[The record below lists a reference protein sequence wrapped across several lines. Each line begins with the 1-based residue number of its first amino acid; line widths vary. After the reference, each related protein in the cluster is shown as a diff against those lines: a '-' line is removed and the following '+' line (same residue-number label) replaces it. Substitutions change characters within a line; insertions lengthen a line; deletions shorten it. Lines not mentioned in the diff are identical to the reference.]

1 MFYKIKA
8 KILRYT
14 EYRDKNFE
22 AYMFSTRIKI
32 LVGYALLAIVL
43 VSATWMVYDNTRSL
57 SAVNHASERFMARRD
72 IVDSLVFSMLETAN
86 AERSVLLGDA
96 SKWERF
102 DRALSGSKRHARKL
116 RLLLNDT
123 LKQQRLDTLMALLIA
138 KRENTLLVM
147 NVLKNNSRDIYYNNK
162 VEALH
167 SGRDS
172 IVISP
177 QTKER
182 HEQHETV
189 YEVVKTKRGFFRRL
203 GDAFRKQ
210 RTDTISTTRLT
221 HQPSTD
227 TIHHRLNIADSV
239 ANALAEI
246 HSEQQRANDRQQGI
260 ISTRNDR
267 LQLVSIQLTK
277 RTWQLLEDI
286 QSDEHNA
293 LQRVVGKAISSRRAM
308 IVRIA
313 VLGLLA
319 ILSAAI
325 LVVYILRDIKRE
337 RRDRQRILEAKTE
350 TERIMQQRERLLLT
364 ITHDI
369 KAPAASIAGFIDLL
383 SEYVDRPKAVG
394 YLQSISGSANHLLQL
409 VSALLDYHK
418 LENGKAERH
427 EVSFQP
433 TALVSECVAQMQPLA
448 MAKQLRLATD
458 INVAEDMFCRSDA
471 FRIKQIVNNLVSNAI
486 KYTDEGEVRVGITVL
501 NGWMTLS
508 VSDTGCGMTP
518 EELQSVFNAFTRL
531 PGAQGKEGVGL
542 GLTITRE
549 IVTLLGGRINVA
561 STKGKGTTFRVC
573 LPVKVVTNQGIH
585 SGGALVSSA
594 PTKQQVHQ
602 QSKHTQGVHLSQVH
616 QQSKEVHQQS
626 KHTQGVHLSQVHQQS
641 KEVHQQSKHTQG
653 VHLSQVH
660 QQSKEVH
667 QQSKQ
672 SQPDCLVGALETSA
686 PPKGNSQHH
695 NTSTSQPTIS
705 VVIVDDDRLQGQLLN
720 EMLRRID
727 GVQFDIT
734 TTIHADEAISIAVE
748 KNPHIVFTDIEMPE
762 MNGSEIMRRIRSA
775 SSATSA
781 TDKPVL
787 RTKFVAM
794 TAHEQSIMPQLRSD
808 GFDACL
814 FKPFSVQT
822 LAATICQLTGAAVR
836 VSEKEQ
842 NSKLTIAGEAENNST
857 FNTPHSTLTIEG
869 EAENNSKLKTQ
880 NSKLKTALLPF
891 TDGDPE
897 AEAQIIGDIRK
908 SIEEYLEMIG
918 DGSDPERVAK
928 AAHKAM
934 PLLEMIEPGEN
945 AWVAPLQTPGGA
957 LVSSAPTKQQYGD
970 ALVPARLSPLA
981 RARSAPIKH
990 QPGGALVSSAPIQ
1003 QQSGGALV
1011 SSTPIQQPGGAPT
1024 KQQYSQSEEKNILVG
1039 ALETSAPPKETTAP
1053 SGETTAPPEETTAP
1067 PNEQER
1073 ERLTKQLIEKLK
1085 EILCDIY

>member
-43 VSATWMVYDNTRSL
+43 LSATWMVYDNTRSL

-102 DRALSGSKRHARKL
+102 DRALSGSKRQARKL

-246 HSEQQRANDRQQGI
+246 QSEQQRANDRQQDI

-418 LENGKAERH
+418 LESGKAELH

-433 TALVSECVAQMQPLA
+433 AALVSECVAQMQPQA

-471 FRIKQIVNNLVSNAI
+471 FRIMQIVNNLVGNAI
-486 KYTDEGEVRVGITVL
+486 KYTDEGEVCVGITMQ

-508 VSDTGCGMTP
+508 VKDTGSGMTP
-518 EELQSVFNAFTRL
+518 EELQTVFNAFTRL

-549 IVTLLGGRINVA
+549 IVTLLGGRIDVA

-573 LPVKVVTNQGIH
+573 LPVKVVTNQGVH

-594 PTKQQVHQ
+594 PTKQQ
-602 QSKHTQGVHLSQVH
+602 
-616 QQSKEVHQQS
+616 
-626 KHTQGVHLSQVHQQS
+626 
-641 KEVHQQSKHTQG
+641 
-653 VHLSQVH
+653 
-660 QQSKEVH
+660 VH

-686 PPKGNSQHH
+686 PPKGKSQHH

-762 MNGSEIMRRIRSA
+762 MNGSEIMRRIRTA

-822 LAATICQLTGAAVR
+822 LAATICQLTGIAVR
-836 VSEKEQ
+836 VLE
-842 NSKLTIAGEAENNST
+842 NSKLTIA
-857 FNTPHSTLTIEG
+857 G

-934 PLLEMIEPGEN
+934 PLLEMLEPGKN
-945 AWVAPLQTPGGA
+945 QWVAPLQA
-957 LVSSAPTKQQYGD
+957 
-970 ALVPARLSPLA
+970 
-981 RARSAPIKH
+981 
-990 QPGGALVSSAPIQ
+990 PGGALVSSAPIQ
-1003 QQSGGALV
+1003 Q
-1011 SSTPIQQPGGAPT
+1011 PGGAPT
-1024 KQQYSQSEEKNILVG
+1024 KQQHPQSEEKNILVG
-1039 ALETSAPPKETTAP
+1039 ALETTT
-1053 SGETTAPPEETTAP
+1053 PPEETTAP

>member
-14 EYRDKNFE
+14 EYKDKNFE

-43 VSATWMVYDNTRSL
+43 LSATWMVYDNTRSL

-102 DRALSGSKRHARKL
+102 DRALSGSKRQARKL

-246 HSEQQRANDRQQGI
+246 HSEQQRANDRQQDI

-308 IVRIA
+308 IMRIA

-369 KAPAASIAGFIDLL
+369 KAPAASIAGFIDLI

-418 LENGKAERH
+418 LESGKAERH

-486 KYTDEGEVRVGITVL
+486 KYTDEGEVRVGITVM

-602 QSKHTQGVHLSQVH
+602 QSKQNQGVHLSPLGFRRLPEQEVH
-616 QQSKEVHQQS
+616 QQSKE
-626 KHTQGVHLSQVHQQS
+626 L
-641 KEVHQQSKHTQG
+641 
-653 VHLSQVH
+653 
-660 QQSKEVH
+660 H

-672 SQPDCLVGALETSA
+672 SQPDCMVGALETSA
-686 PPKGNSQHH
+686 PPKGKSQHL
-695 NTSTSQPTIS
+695 NTSTSQHPITTALS

-727 GVQFDIT
+727 GVQFDIM

-775 SSATSA
+775 SSTTSA
-781 TDKPVL
+781 TDKSVL

-822 LAATICQLTGAAVR
+822 LAATICQLTGIAVR
-836 VSEKEQ
+836 VLE
-842 NSKLTIAGEAENNST
+842 NSKLTIAGEAENNSKLKT
-857 FNTPHSTLTIEG
+857 QNSKLTIAG

-880 NSKLKTALLPF
+880 NSKLKIALLPF

-918 DGSDPERVAK
+918 DGSDHERVAK
-928 AAHKAM
+928 AAHKAL
-934 PLLEMIEPGEN
+934 PLLEMLEPGKN
-945 AWVAPLQTPGGA
+945 QWVALLQTPGGA
-957 LVSSAPTKQQYGD
+957 LVSSAPTKQQH
-970 ALVPARLSPLA
+970 P
-981 RARSAPIKH
+981 
-990 QPGGALVSSAPIQ
+990 
-1003 QQSGGALV
+1003 
-1011 SSTPIQQPGGAPT
+1011 
-1024 KQQYSQSEEKNILVG
+1024 QSEEKNILVG
-1039 ALETSAPPKETTAP
+1039 ALETS
-1053 SGETTAPPEETTAP
+1053 APPEETTAP

>member
-14 EYRDKNFE
+14 EYRNKNFE

-43 VSATWMVYDNTRSL
+43 LSATWMVYDNTRSL

-102 DRALSGSKRHARKL
+102 DRALSGSKRQARKL
-116 RLLLNDT
+116 RLLLNDK

-246 HSEQQRANDRQQGI
+246 HSEQQRANDRQQDI

-418 LENGKAERH
+418 LESGKAERH

-433 TALVSECVAQMQPLA
+433 VALVSECVAQMQPLA

-573 LPVKVVTNQGIH
+573 LPVKVVTNQGVH

-602 QSKHTQGVHLSQVH
+602 QSKQNQGVHLSQVH

-626 KHTQGVHLSQVHQQS
+626 K
-641 KEVHQQSKHTQG
+641 EVHQQSKHN
-653 VHLSQVH
+653 SM
-660 QQSKEVH
+660 
-667 QQSKQ
+667 
-672 SQPDCLVGALETSA
+672 VGALETSA
-686 PPKGNSQHH
+686 PPKGTSQHH
-695 NTSTSQPTIS
+695 NTSPSQHPITTALS

-734 TTIHADEAISIAVE
+734 TTIHADEAIKIAVE

-762 MNGSEIMRRIRSA
+762 MNGSEIMRRIRTA

-781 TDKPVL
+781 TDKSVR

-836 VSEKEQ
+836 VSEKGQ
-842 NSKLTIAGEAENNST
+842 NSKLTIAGEAENNSKLKT
-857 FNTPHSTLTIEG
+857 QNSKLTIAG

-880 NSKLKTALLPF
+880 NSKLKIALLPF

-934 PLLEMIEPGEN
+934 PLLEMIEPGKN
-945 AWVAPLQTPGGA
+945 QWVAPLQTTGGA
-957 LVSSAPTKQQYGD
+957 LVSSAPTKQQH
-970 ALVPARLSPLA
+970 P
-981 RARSAPIKH
+981 
-990 QPGGALVSSAPIQ
+990 
-1003 QQSGGALV
+1003 
-1011 SSTPIQQPGGAPT
+1011 
-1024 KQQYSQSEEKNILVG
+1024 QSEEKNILVG
-1039 ALETSAPPKETTAP
+1039 ALETSAPPGETTTP
-1053 SGETTAPPEETTAP
+1053 SGETSAPPEETTVP

>member
-43 VSATWMVYDNTRSL
+43 LSATWMVYDNTRSL

-246 HSEQQRANDRQQGI
+246 HSEQQRANDRQQDI

-293 LQRVVGKAISSRRAM
+293 MQRVVGKAISSRRAM

-383 SEYVDRPKAVG
+383 SEYVDHPKAVG

-418 LENGKAERH
+418 LESGKAERH

-433 TALVSECVAQMQPLA
+433 TALVSECVTQMQPLA

-573 LPVKVVTNQGIH
+573 LPVKVVTNQGVH
-585 SGGALVSSA
+585 S
-594 PTKQQVHQ
+594 

-616 QQSKEVHQQS
+616 QQSRE
-626 KHTQGVHLSQVHQQS
+626 LHQQS
-641 KEVHQQSKHTQG
+641 KEVHQQSKHN
-653 VHLSQVH
+653 SI
-660 QQSKEVH
+660 
-667 QQSKQ
+667 
-672 SQPDCLVGALETSA
+672 VGALETSA
-686 PPKGNSQHH
+686 PPKGKSQHH

-734 TTIHADEAISIAVE
+734 TTIHADEAIRIAVE

-781 TDKPVL
+781 TDKSVL

-842 NSKLTIAGEAENNST
+842 NSKLTIAGEAENNSKLKIQNSKLT
-857 FNTPHSTLTIEG
+857 IAGEAENNSKLKIQNSTLNIAG

-880 NSKLKTALLPF
+880 NSKSPSFPSPTATPK
-891 TDGDPE
+891 
-897 AEAQIIGDIRK
+897 RK
-908 SIEEYLEMIG
+908 
-918 DGSDPERVAK
+918 R
-928 AAHKAM
+928 
-934 PLLEMIEPGEN
+934 
-945 AWVAPLQTPGGA
+945 
-957 LVSSAPTKQQYGD
+957 
-970 ALVPARLSPLA
+970 RL
-981 RARSAPIKH
+981 
-990 QPGGALVSSAPIQ
+990 
-1003 QQSGGALV
+1003 
-1011 SSTPIQQPGGAPT
+1011 
-1024 KQQYSQSEEKNILVG
+1024 
-1039 ALETSAPPKETTAP
+1039 
-1053 SGETTAPPEETTAP
+1053 
-1067 PNEQER
+1067 
-1073 ERLTKQLIEKLK
+1073 
-1085 EILCDIY
+1085 

>member
-43 VSATWMVYDNTRSL
+43 LSATWMVYDNTRSL

-102 DRALSGSKRHARKL
+102 DRALSGSKRQARKL

-418 LENGKAERH
+418 LESGKAERH

-549 IVTLLGGRINVA
+549 IVTLLGGRIDVA
-561 STKGKGTTFRVC
+561 STKGNGTTFRVC

-594 PTKQQVHQ
+594 STKQ
-602 QSKHTQGVHLSQVH
+602 QVH

-641 KEVHQQSKHTQG
+641 KK
-653 VHLSQVH
+653 VH
-660 QQSKEVH
+660 QQSKELH

-672 SQPDCLVGALETSA
+672 SQPDCMVGALETSA
-686 PPKGNSQHH
+686 PPKGTSQHL

-734 TTIHADEAISIAVE
+734 TTIHADEAIKIAVE

-842 NSKLTIAGEAENNST
+842 NSKLTIAGEAENNS
-857 FNTPHSTLTIEG
+857 
-869 EAENNSKLKTQ
+869 KLKTQ
-880 NSKLKTALLPF
+880 NSKSLSYPSPTATPK
-891 TDGDPE
+891 
-897 AEAQIIGDIRK
+897 RK
-908 SIEEYLEMIG
+908 
-918 DGSDPERVAK
+918 R
-928 AAHKAM
+928 
-934 PLLEMIEPGEN
+934 
-945 AWVAPLQTPGGA
+945 
-957 LVSSAPTKQQYGD
+957 
-970 ALVPARLSPLA
+970 R
-981 RARSAPIKH
+981 
-990 QPGGALVSSAPIQ
+990 
-1003 QQSGGALV
+1003 
-1011 SSTPIQQPGGAPT
+1011 
-1024 KQQYSQSEEKNILVG
+1024 
-1039 ALETSAPPKETTAP
+1039 
-1053 SGETTAPPEETTAP
+1053 
-1067 PNEQER
+1067 
-1073 ERLTKQLIEKLK
+1073 
-1085 EILCDIY
+1085 

>member
-43 VSATWMVYDNTRSL
+43 LSATWMVYDNTRSL

-116 RLLLNDT
+116 RPLLNDT

-293 LQRVVGKAISSRRAM
+293 MQRVVGKAISSRRAM

-418 LENGKAERH
+418 LESGKAERH

-573 LPVKVVTNQGIH
+573 LPVKAVTNQGIH

-594 PTKQQVHQ
+594 PTKQ
-602 QSKHTQGVHLSQVH
+602 
-616 QQSKEVHQQS
+616 
-626 KHTQGVHLSQVHQQS
+626 
-641 KEVHQQSKHTQG
+641 
-653 VHLSQVH
+653 QVH

-686 PPKGNSQHH
+686 PPKGKSQHL
-695 NTSTSQPTIS
+695 NTSTSQPIIS

-842 NSKLTIAGEAENNST
+842 NSKHTIAGEAENNSKLKT
-857 FNTPHSTLTIEG
+857 QNSKLTIAG

-934 PLLEMIEPGEN
+934 PLLEMLEPGKN
-945 AWVAPLQTPGGA
+945 QWVAPLQHPGGA
-957 LVSSAPTKQQYGD
+957 LVS
-970 ALVPARLSPLA
+970 ARLSPLA
-981 RARSAPIKH
+981 RARSAPIKQQH
-990 QPGGALVSSAPIQ
+990 PGGALVSSAPIKQQPGGALVSSAPIQ
-1003 QQSGGALV
+1003 Q
-1011 SSTPIQQPGGAPT
+1011 PGGAPT
-1024 KQQYSQSEEKNILVG
+1024 KQQYPQSEEKNILVG
-1039 ALETSAPPKETTAP
+1039 ALLALASGESRAETSAPP
-1053 SGETTAPPEETTAP
+1053 GETTTP

>member
-43 VSATWMVYDNTRSL
+43 LSATWMVYDNTRSL

-102 DRALSGSKRHARKL
+102 DRALSGSKRQARKL

-246 HSEQQRANDRQQGI
+246 HSEQQRANDRQQDI

-418 LENGKAERH
+418 LESGKAERH

-486 KYTDEGEVRVGITVL
+486 KYTDEGEVRVGITVM

-508 VSDTGCGMTP
+508 VKDTGCGMTP

-602 QSKHTQGVHLSQVH
+602 QSKQNQGVHLSQVH

-626 KHTQGVHLSQVHQQS
+626 KHNSM
-641 KEVHQQSKHTQG
+641 
-653 VHLSQVH
+653 
-660 QQSKEVH
+660 
-667 QQSKQ
+667 
-672 SQPDCLVGALETSA
+672 VGALETSA
-686 PPKGNSQHH
+686 PPKGTSQHL
-695 NTSTSQPTIS
+695 NTSTSQPIIS

-734 TTIHADEAISIAVE
+734 TTIHADEAIKIAVE

-762 MNGSEIMRRIRSA
+762 MNGSEIMRRIRNA
-775 SSATSA
+775 SSTTSA

-822 LAATICQLTGAAVR
+822 LAATICQLTGIAVR
-836 VSEKEQ
+836 VLE
-842 NSKLTIAGEAENNST
+842 NST
-857 FNTPHSTLTIEG
+857 LHIAG

-928 AAHKAM
+928 AAHKAL
-934 PLLEMIEPGEN
+934 PLLEMLEPGKN
-945 AWVAPLQTPGGA
+945 QWVAPLQTPGGA
-957 LVSSAPTKQQYGD
+957 LVSSAP
-970 ALVPARLSPLA
+970 
-981 RARSAPIKH
+981 
-990 QPGGALVSSAPIQ
+990 
-1003 QQSGGALV
+1003 
-1011 SSTPIQQPGGAPT
+1011 IQQPGDAPT
-1024 KQQYSQSEEKNILVG
+1024 KQQHPQSEEKNILVG
-1039 ALETSAPPKETTAP
+1039 ALETSAPP
-1053 SGETTAPPEETTAP
+1053 GETTTPPGETTTPPGETTTP

>member
-43 VSATWMVYDNTRSL
+43 LSATWMVYDNTRSL

-102 DRALSGSKRHARKL
+102 DRALSGSKRQARKL

-260 ISTRNDR
+260 ISTQNDR

-418 LENGKAERH
+418 LESGKAELH

-433 TALVSECVAQMQPLA
+433 AALVSECVAQMQPLA

-486 KYTDEGEVRVGITVL
+486 KYTDEGEVRVGITVM

-549 IVTLLGGRINVA
+549 IVTLLGGRINVV

-602 QSKHTQGVHLSQVH
+602 QSKELH
-616 QQSKEVHQQS
+616 QQSKELHQQSKELHQQS
-626 KHTQGVHLSQVHQQS
+626 KHNSM
-641 KEVHQQSKHTQG
+641 
-653 VHLSQVH
+653 
-660 QQSKEVH
+660 
-667 QQSKQ
+667 
-672 SQPDCLVGALETSA
+672 VGALETSA
-686 PPKGNSQHH
+686 PPKGTSQHL
-695 NTSTSQPTIS
+695 NTSTPQPIIS

-734 TTIHADEAISIAVE
+734 TTIHADEAIKIAVE

-781 TDKPVL
+781 TDNSVL

-822 LAATICQLTGAAVR
+822 LAATICQLTGIAVR
-836 VSEKEQ
+836 VSEKRQ
-842 NSKLTIAGEAENNST
+842 LKTQ
-857 FNTPHSTLTIEG
+857 HSTLNIAG

-880 NSKLKTALLPF
+880 NSKLRTALLPF

-934 PLLEMIEPGEN
+934 PLLEMLEPGKN
-945 AWVAPLQTPGGA
+945 QWVASLQT
-957 LVSSAPTKQQYGD
+957 
-970 ALVPARLSPLA
+970 
-981 RARSAPIKH
+981 
-990 QPGGALVSSAPIQ
+990 PGGALVSSAPIQ
-1003 QQSGGALV
+1003 QQ
-1011 SSTPIQQPGGAPT
+1011 PGGAPT
-1024 KQQYSQSEEKNILVG
+1024 KQQHPQSEEKNILVG
-1039 ALETSAPPKETTAP
+1039 ALETSAPPGETTTP
-1053 SGETTAPPEETTAP
+1053 SGETSAPPEETTVP

>member
-43 VSATWMVYDNTRSL
+43 LSATWMIYDNTRSL

-102 DRALSGSKRHARKL
+102 DRALSGSKRQARKL

-162 VEALH
+162 LEALH

-246 HSEQQRANDRQQGI
+246 HSEQQRANDRQQDI

-286 QSDEHNA
+286 QSDEHTA

-418 LENGKAERH
+418 LESGKAELH

-486 KYTDEGEVRVGITVL
+486 KYTDEGEVRVGITVM

-602 QSKHTQGVHLSQVH
+602 QSKQTQGVHLSQVH
-616 QQSKEVHQQS
+616 QQSKELHQQS
-626 KHTQGVHLSQVHQQS
+626 KQSQGVHLSQVHQQS
-641 KEVHQQSKHTQG
+641 KE
-653 VHLSQVH
+653 L
-660 QQSKEVH
+660 H

-672 SQPDCLVGALETSA
+672 SQPDCMVGALETSA
-686 PPKGNSQHH
+686 PPKGTSQHL
-695 NTSTSQPTIS
+695 NTSTSQPIIS

-748 KNPHIVFTDIEMPE
+748 KNPHIVFTDIEMPV
-762 MNGSEIMRRIRSA
+762 MNGSEIMRRIRNA

-781 TDKPVL
+781 TDKPIR

-822 LAATICQLTGAAVR
+822 LAATICQLTGIAVR
-836 VSEKEQ
+836 VSEKRQLKTQHSTLNIAGEAENNSKLKTQ
-842 NSKLTIAGEAENNST
+842 NSKLTIAGEAETNSKLKT
-857 FNTPHSTLTIEG
+857 QNSKLTIAG

-880 NSKLKTALLPF
+880 NSKLKIALLPF

-918 DGSDPERVAK
+918 DGSDHERIAK

-934 PLLEMIEPGEN
+934 PLLEMLEPGKN
-945 AWVAPLQTPGGA
+945 QWVALLQTPGGA
-957 LVSSAPTKQQYGD
+957 LVSSAPTKQQ
-970 ALVPARLSPLA
+970 S
-981 RARSAPIKH
+981 
-990 QPGGALVSSAPIQ
+990 GGALVSSAPIQ
-1003 QQSGGALV
+1003 QQ
-1011 SSTPIQQPGGAPT
+1011 PGGAPT
-1024 KQQYSQSEEKNILVG
+1024 KQQHPQSEEKNILVG
-1039 ALETSAPPKETTAP
+1039 ALETSAPP
-1053 SGETTAPPEETTAP
+1053 GETTAP